1 MPWSFATRI
10 ITQWFLPFQRIL
22 MYILTGKSQ
31 FERIIANRTLPFPFR
46 VHQIEKS
53 IDFTSSKSLDNE
65 IEQTKID
72 KNKSVIHDQ
81 LYVVIHKLELYQK
94 LIKQINEIKT
104 TKVTSTDEEHLEL
117 FEKVWSRLV
126 TQSNDDHE
134 PLNMISKRWTK
145 IGFQV

>member
-46 VHQIEKS
+46 VHQIENS
-53 IDFTSSKSLDNE
+53 INFTSSKSLDYE